1 MTVESIHIEEFG
13 KLSDFSLSFDGA
25 LNIIEG
31 ANESG
36 KSTIAAFVRFMLYGF
51 PPASDTGLSERK
63 KRLSWK
69 GGTAAGRMDITAG
82 NRRYRIARS
91 VSTGENGSPQESC
104 TVTDLE
110 TGLPAFAHA
119 VPGDAILGIPDNVF
133 ASTAFVSQIT
143 DAKVGGTQIAD
154 AIENLIFS
162 GDEKVN
168 TARALEQL
176 AEAKSSL
183 LHEGGHGGVL
193 YNLGQK
199 KEELER
205 RLAVAEAEHREL
217 LEKEAELARYTARYA
232 DYRSQVE
239 KLKKIE
245 IDYKNASTIR
255 AFDFLH
261 ELEQKAEALREK
273 IEALDTEN
281 RHGEHL
287 PAEEDRERLAHLIES
302 ISERKTALT
311 ETEDAATLAASR
323 AVVTD
328 EDAMLISRM
337 KTEGGEADVRLKVRA
352 AAQKKT
358 VFLSLLIS
366 FPTLAALLFLIGTLL
381 LELPFLPPN
390 NVAWFFII
398 LCGGLLI
405 GGIVM
410 IPLFI
415 LARRNFSTTI
425 GEYGAETMSDFDQ
438 RLAYLKKEEERIITL
453 SAEASEAKKTA
464 ERAKEKYKE
473 VLAEASRV
481 LAQSGDDVPSD
492 DTIHALTA
500 RADETIAYLSRREE
514 LLKEKSKIDAKIRE
528 LRLKLGD
535 TNEVQIRAT
544 VPPNEREH
552 LATIDHPMLV
562 KAIEDNRRKANQS
575 DDHARE
581 TERQILVRRAKV
593 EDPLLL
599 AAELG
604 ETLEKMEQYMQQHGA
619 YAVAEHA
626 LRHAGERLRTEITPR
641 LAGYAARFMEIAT
654 HGKYKAIS
662 VSKNIELAFT
672 QDENEHSAEY
682 MSAGTQDIAYLSLRM
697 ALIDL
702 LCDEM
707 PPLFFDESFAHQD
720 DTRADGLIAAVRALT
735 DEGKQIFLFTCHT
748 RESQM
753 AKSHFEHF
761 KHIRFGIAEEGRPSS
776 TADTEQR

>member
-13 KLSDFSLSFDGA
+13 KLSDFSLSFDSA

-51 PPASDTGLSERK
+51 PPASDAGLSERK

-69 GGTAAGRMDITAG
+69 DGTAKGSMVITA
-82 NRRYRIARS
+82 NKRRYRIARS
-91 VSTGENGSPQESC
+91 VSTGKDGSPQESC

-119 VPGDAILGIPDNVF
+119 VPGDAILGIPDDVF
-133 ASTAFVSQIT
+133 SNTAFVSQIT

-168 TARALEQL
+168 TARAIEQL
-176 AEAKSSL
+176 AEAKASL
-183 LHEGGHGGVL
+183 LHGGGRTGVL
-193 YNLGQK
+193 YSLGQK
-199 KEELER
+199 KDELER
-205 RLAVAEAEHREL
+205 RLAVAEKEHREL
-217 LEKEAELARYTARYA
+217 LDKEAELARYTARRD
-232 DYRSQVE
+232 DYRRQVE

-261 ELEQKAEALREK
+261 ELEQKAETLRER
-273 IEALDTEN
+273 IGALDAEN

-287 PAEEDRERLAHLIES
+287 PAEEDREKLTHLIES
-302 ISERKTALT
+302 ISERKTAAT

-328 EDAMLISRM
+328 EDAMLISLM
-337 KTEGGEADVRLKVRA
+337 KTAGGEADVRMKVHTA
-352 AAQKKT
+352 SQKKK
-358 VFLSLLIS
+358 VFLSLLIAL
-366 FPTLAALLFLIGTLL
+366 PALAAVLFLVGALVL
-381 LELPFLPPN
+381 RLPFLPPN
-390 NVAWFFII
+390 NVAWFFIV
-398 LCGGLLI
+398 LCGILLI
-405 GGIVM
+405 GGTVM
-410 IPLFI
+410 IPLFV
-415 LARRNFSTTI
+415 LSRRDFITAI
-425 GEYGAETMSDFDQ
+425 GEYGALTMSDFDQ
-438 RLAYLKKEEERIITL
+438 RLSYLKKEEERIIALT
-453 SAEASEAKKTA
+453 AEASEARKTA

-473 VLAEASRV
+473 VLAEASRI
-481 LAQSGDDVPSD
+481 LAESGDNVPTD

-514 LLKEKSKIDAKIRE
+514 LLREKARIDGKIRE

-552 LATIDHPMLV
+552 LATIDHAMLV
-562 KAIEDNRRKANQS
+562 KAIEDNRRMANQS

-581 TERQILVRRAKV
+581 TERHILVGRAKV
-593 EDPLLL
+593 EDPLIL
-599 AAELG
+599 AAELDV
-604 ETLEKMEQYMQQHGA
+604 TLEKMEQYMQQHGA
-619 YAVAEHA
+619 YAVAENA

-641 LAGYAARFMEIAT
+641 LAGYAAKFMEIAT

-720 DTRADGLIAAVRALT
+720 DTRADGLIAALRALT

-748 RESQM
+748 RESRM

-761 KHIRFGIAEEGRPSS
+761 KHISFG
-776 TADTEQR
+776 TDTEQ